1 MKHIFCLLLAFF
13 AMTQTDAQSA
23 ITTPTLTLP
32 NTWEFRQANKEQW
45 YPVTAPISA
54 HTALLQNKL
63 IDDPFYRDNEDKLQ
77 WIEKE
82 DWEFRTTFQVEEAFF
97 QKKHLELIFKG
108 LDTYAHVYV
117 NDSLVLESDNMFR
130 TYTVEVKKYLKKGEN
145 RLSIYFESP
154 INKVDE
160 AWKSM
165 DYELPGGVRTMTRK
179 AQFHY
184 GWDWGPRFVGCGI
197 LNLPVLQAWEGF
209 ILDQIFVTTEEITEK
224 KAKMMARFQYRADFN
239 GKVNFA
245 TRVDKRKNLEEKY
258 IWEGAQE
265 DSISFDVIDPK
276 LWWCQGMGEAHLYPL
291 TMDVAQ
297 NSKKL
302 SAMETKFGI
311 RTIKLITDK
320 DAEGEQFHFN
330 LNGKPVFCKGAN
342 YIPQHIFQDKVTPKE
357 YVSLINDV
365 CASNINMLRVWGGG
379 IYEQDLFYELC
390 DARGILVWQD
400 FMYAC
405 AMYPGDGKWLQTAAQ
420 EALEQ
425 VIRLRKHPC
434 MALWC
439 GNNENNEAW
448 KGWGWQMKLTEVQRN
463 RLWRDYQ
470 TLFNDLLPTYVTNHG
485 AGLSYWESSP
495 LHGRF
500 NPKSNTE
507 GDSHYWGVWHDEE
520 PFSVFN
526 KKVPRFMSEFGFQ
539 SFPEWRTIQ
548 SFTTS
553 EDRFLDSKV
562 MLLHQKHPRGN
573 ALIAEYMKRDYK
585 TPKNFEQFVYV
596 SQLLQAEG
604 MRTGIEAHRRNKP
617 HCMGTLYWQLNDVW
631 QAASWSSRDNF
642 GRWKA
647 LQYYVQESFTPLAAL
662 PFLEDDVLKI
672 YGINDTGTDKS
683 ATLIVKSMDFEGNLL
698 SEEKIPNVKLPADS
712 SKMIWQSVF
721 KSFLKKS
728 KSTSTVTEIVLLTDK
743 GDLLYR
749 RLFYANPVRELS
761 LPKPTIKHV
770 VNTVNNGYELTIT
783 TDKLAK
789 NVYLQT
795 EVDGFFQDNYFD
807 LLPGEQKKVL
817 FKTQQILDSPD
828 KFVVVM
834 SLVDTY

>member
-1 MKHIFCLLLAFF
+1 MKHFFCFLIAFF
-13 AMTQTDAQSA
+13 AMTETDAQSTM
-23 ITTPTLTLP
+23 TTQTLTLP
-32 NTWEFRQANKEQW
+32 TNWEFRQANKEKW
-45 YPVTAPISA
+45 YPVTAPVSA
-54 HTALLQNKL
+54 HTALLQNGL
-63 IDDPFYRDNEDKLQ
+63 IEDPFYRDNEDKLQ

-82 DWEFRTTFQVEEAFF
+82 DWEFRTVFQVDESFLL
-97 QKKHLELIFKG
+97 KKHVEIIFKG

-130 TYTVEVKKYLKKGEN
+130 TYTIEVKKYLIKGEN

-154 INKVDE
+154 INKVEE
-160 AWKSM
+160 AWKNM

-197 LNLPVLQAWEGF
+197 LNLPVLQAWEGLIF
-209 ILDQIFVTTEEITEK
+209 EQIYVTTEEITEK
-224 KAKMMARFQYRADFN
+224 NAKMMARFRYRADFN
-239 GKVNFA
+239 GKVTFS
-245 TRVDKRKNLEEKY
+245 TYLGKRKNLEEKY
-258 IWEGAQE
+258 IWEGTQE
-265 DSISFDVIDPK
+265 DSISFDMANPK
-276 LWWCQGMGEAHLYPL
+276 LWWCQGMGEPHLYPL
-291 TMDVAQ
+291 SMDVTQ
-297 NSKKL
+297 NAKKIGF
-302 SAMETKFGI
+302 METKYGI
-311 RTIKLITDK
+311 RTIQLVTDK
-320 DAEGEQFHFN
+320 DAEGEQFHFK

-342 YIPQHIFQDKVTPKE
+342 YVPQHIFQDKVTKKD

-379 IYEQDLFYELC
+379 IYEQDIFYDLC
-390 DARGILVWQD
+390 DARGILIWQD

-405 AMYPGDGKWLQTAAQ
+405 AMYPGDGKWLQSAAQ
-420 EALEQ
+420 EGLEQ

-448 KGWGWQMKLTEVQRN
+448 KGWGWQMKLTEAQRN

-470 TLFNDLLPTYVTNHG
+470 TLFIDLLPTYVANNG

-548 SFTTS
+548 SFTTP
-553 EDRFLDSKV
+553 EDRVLDSKV

-585 TPKNFEQFVYV
+585 TPKTFEQFVYV

-617 HCMGTLYWQLNDVW
+617 HCMGSLYWQLNDVW
-631 QAASWSSRDNF
+631 PVASWASRDNF

-647 LQYYVQESFTPLAAL
+647 MQYYVRESFAHLAAL
-662 PFLEDDVLKI
+662 PFLEDEVLKI
-672 YGINDTGTDKS
+672 YGINDTGKDTIT
-683 ATLIVKSMDFEGNLL
+683 TLVVKSMDFDGNTL
-698 SEEKIPNVKLPADS
+698 SEAKMPDVLMPTDS
-712 SKMIWQSVF
+712 SKIIWQTNF
-721 KSFLKKS
+721 KSFLKKN
-728 KSTSTVTEIVLLTDK
+728 KSTTSVTEVSLLSASGET
-743 GDLLYR
+743 LYHR
-749 RLFYANPVRELS
+749 FFYANPIKDLS
-761 LPKPTIKHV
+761 LPKPNIQHV
-770 VNTVNNGYELTIT
+770 VKAVSNGYEVMVW

-807 LLPGEQKKVL
+807 LMPGVQKKVL
-817 FKTQQILDSPD
+817 FMTQTLLDAPD
-828 KFVVVM
+828 KFVVVK
-834 SLVDTY
+834 SLY

>member
-1 MKHIFCLLLAFF
+1 MKHIFCLFFTFF
-13 AMTQTDAQSA
+13 AMMQIDAQSS
-23 ITTPTLTLP
+23 TTAQTLTLP

-82 DWEFRTTFQVEEAFF
+82 DWEFRTTFQVDEAFF

-130 TYTVEVKKYLKKGEN
+130 GYTVDVKKYLKKGEN
-145 RLSIYFESP
+145 HLSIYFESA

-209 ILDQIFVTTEEITEK
+209 ILDEIFVTTEEIAEK
-224 KAKMMARFQYRADFN
+224 KAKMMARFRYRADFN
-239 GKVNFA
+239 GKINFA
-245 TRVDKRKNLEEKY
+245 LRVDKRKNLEEKDV
-258 IWEGAQE
+258 WEGAQE
-265 DSISFDVIDPK
+265 DSISFDIIDPK

-291 TMDVAQ
+291 TLEAAQ
-297 NSKKL
+297 SSKKL
-302 SAMETKFGI
+302 SAMESKFGI
-311 RTIKLITDK
+311 RTIQLITDK
-320 DAEGEQFHFN
+320 DANGEQFHFK
-330 LNGKPVFCKGAN
+330 LNGKSVFCKGAN
-342 YIPQHIFQDKVTPKE
+342 YIPQHIFQDKVTSKE

-379 IYEQDLFYELC
+379 IYEQDLFYDLC

-500 NPKSNTE
+500 NPKSTTE

-548 SFTTS
+548 SFTTP
-553 EDRFLDSKV
+553 EERFLDSKV

-585 TPKNFEQFVYV
+585 TPKDFEQFVYV

-631 QAASWSSRDNF
+631 PVASWSSRDNF

-672 YGINDTGTDKS
+672 YGVNDTGNDTT
-683 ATLIVKSMDFEGNLL
+683 ATLIVKSMDFDGNKL
-698 SEEKIPNVKLPADS
+698 SEEKMPNVHLSADS
-712 SKMIWQSVF
+712 SKMIWQTVF
-721 KSFLKKS
+721 KSFLKKN
-728 KSTSTVTEIVLLTDK
+728 KSTSAVTEIVLLSAS

-761 LPKPTIKHV
+761 LPKPIVKHV
-770 VNTVNNGYELTIT
+770 VNAVNNGYEVTVW

-817 FKTQQILDSPD
+817 FKTQQILAMPD
-828 KFVVVM
+828 KFVVVK